1 MSRGVAVSDKD
12 MDRQAILE
20 RHGLSGAVMSSSHYW
35 GLVCAWALMAASP
48 VAAAD
53 TDGPH
58 AAPPPATATPSA
70 SPAPSRPIA
79 NCPHCRKLG
88 LVGSTARASMHE
100 PEWGSDEL
108 ALVPLPRDTTL
119 APAPASKT
127 DVAVAPAS
135 HSAPR
140 DSEVRPAQLPAV
152 PETPRPRMIITRLPA
167 PGTSSGQVSNTRVPI
182 LPILDPPPETDPN
195 TARASTGSNA
205 PVPVPAPETDPAATG
220 AAAAA
225 SPSDSALP
233 PAELAANPAP
243 PAMAALPDPG
253 MPLAVNPVETSPPA
267 PGALPGPT
275 PPPPGSETQPTPT
288 ARPTIQPSALALDA
302 ATNPELKA
310 PNAEPT
316 IPPAAEVGGAV
327 PFTGAVAPPEL
338 FQANPDAGPG
348 RARSWNGYNLLPV
361 MLGDQPPPSLR
372 MAVGPPLP
380 RPPVP
385 GQPPLAPSPF
395 ARGGH
400 RSTAVMPWA
409 RGFKI
414 ADNQSP
420 MPQDR
425 VFYTFDY
432 FNNLNGAVNQ
442 RLGSSISSMQAYREL
457 LGIEK
462 TFWGGNASLGLRMPI
477 DTLWTSS
484 NNPTLRNGS
493 TAVGDLSF
501 FSKFVLWANPNNGNL
516 LSGGLAVTVP
526 NGPSS
531 FAGSPSTAGFR
542 DVQFQPFL
550 GYIVRRGDL
559 YLQGFTAIDVPTD
572 PNDVTMWYNDVA
584 LGYFVY
590 RNEAPTAVLSA
601 IVPTFEVHL
610 SDPLNHRGAFRFND
624 PAGTPDILDLTFGS
638 SFILRKRLVASF
650 GVAFPVTGPHPF
662 DVEALA
668 LLNFYFGRGGMATP
682 ILMPPPA
689 TGR

>member
-1 MSRGVAVSDKD
+1 MSRGVAVSGKD
-12 MDRQAILE
+12 MDRQAITE
-20 RHGLSGAVMSSSHYW
+20 RHGVSGAVMSSFHCW
-35 GLVCAWALMAASP
+35 GLVCAWALLAASP
-48 VAAAD
+48 VGAAD
-53 TDGPH
+53 TDRPR
-58 AAPPPATATPSA
+58 AASPPAAVSATA
-70 SPAPSRPIA
+70 APSRPIA

-88 LVGSTARASMHE
+88 LVGATPAASLRE

-108 ALVPLPRDTTL
+108 ALVPLPRDAALT
-119 APAPASKT
+119 PAPATAAAAPAAKK

-135 HSAPR
+135 QRPTR
-140 DSEVRPAQLPAV
+140 DAEVRQAQVPAV
-152 PETPRPRMIITRLPA
+152 PEVPRPRMVITPLPA
-167 PGTSSGQVSNTRVPI
+167 PGSSSAQVSNTRVPI
-182 LPILDPPPETDPN
+182 LPILDPPPETDPD
-195 TARASTGSNA
+195 TDKASTRSSA
-205 PVPVPAPETDPAATG
+205 PIPVPAPDSAAT
-220 AAAAA
+220 AAPEAP
-225 SPSDSALP
+225 SP
-233 PAELAANPAP
+233 
-243 PAMAALPDPG
+243 PDPS
-253 MPLAVNPVETSPPA
+253 MPLAVNPVETSPPMA
-267 PGALPGPT
+267 SALPGS
-275 PPPPGSETQPTPT
+275 PPPLAPPGSDGHGSGSGSGTEAMPT
-288 ARPTIQPSALALDA
+288 ARPTTQPSALALDA
-302 ATNPELKA
+302 ATNAQATA
-310 PNAEPT
+310 PHTAPT
-316 IPPAAEVGGAV
+316 VPPAAEVGGPD
-327 PFTGAVAPPEL
+327 PFTGAVAPAEI
-338 FQANPDAGPG
+338 FQPNAYAGPG
-348 RARSWNGYNLLPV
+348 PARPWNGYTLLPV

-372 MAVGPPLP
+372 MPVGPPVP

-385 GQPPLAPSPF
+385 GRPPLAPSPF

-400 RSTAVMPWA
+400 RSTAVIPWA

-432 FNNLNGAVNQ
+432 FNNLNDDVNK
-442 RLGSSISSMQAYREL
+442 RLGSSVSSMQAYRQL

-477 DTLWTSS
+477 DTLWTRSS
-484 NNPTLRNGS
+484 NSALRNGG
-493 TAVGDLSF
+493 TAVGNLSF
-501 FSKFVLWANPNNGNL
+501 FSKFVLWANPNTGNL
-516 LSGGLAVTVP
+516 LSGGLAITVP

-531 FAGSPSTAGFR
+531 FAGTPATAGFR

-590 RNEAPTAVLSA
+590 RNDAPTALLSA

-650 GVAFPVTGPHPF
+650 GVAFPVTDPHPF